1 MKRKRTGPTN
11 IVLRRLIRE
20 LRKYANKYSVPI
32 WDYIA
37 ELLERPARRRV
48 AVNISK
54 INRYARDGEVV
65 VVPGRVLGAG
75 FISKPV
81 DVAAVWFSEKAIEKI
96 VAAGGKV
103 MFIGDLIKENPKGSR
118 VRVIV

>member
-81 DVAAVWFSEKAIEKI
+81 DVAAVWFSEKAVEKI